1 MNIKYYEQILITE
14 IEQPL
19 IIITTINNISKNMS
33 NCKEVIKI
41 YTYQSKKKKLIKLLH
56 IYIFFFFI

>member
-19 IIITTINNISKNMS
+19 IIIIINNISKKMS

-41 YTYQSKKKKLIKLLH
+41 YTYQSKKKKKKLIKLLH
-56 IYIFFFFI
+56 I